1 MNRKNLKSAL
11 VNAPETKV
19 EVSNRL
25 HQNIMRAVRL
35 AEPVSRKPAL
45 KRVGAAWAVGA
56 LTVMVAAVIFYL
68 PQQDSVD
75 PVLINSSVQSM
86 SQLEMST
93 ASLLN
98 LEEGL
103 AALSEETSTPE
114 TELRKELERLK
125 SDLAR
130 FDIRS

>member
-1 MNRKNLKSAL
+1 MENAL

-19 EVSNRL
+19 KVSTGL

-35 AEPVSRKPAL
+35 AEPVSMKPAS
-45 KRVGAAWAVGA
+45 RRAGTAWAAGVLA
-56 LTVMVAAVIFYL
+56 VMVASVVFYL

-75 PVLINSSVQSM
+75 PVLRNGTVQSM
-86 SQLEMST
+86 SQVELST

-103 AALSEETSTPE
+103 LALSEETTTPE
-114 TELRKELERLK
+114 AELRKELERLK

-130 FDIRS
+130 FDFRS